1 MARRE
6 DARRTG
12 LDRALSKLGHCSRS
26 QGFALVRAGRV
37 KVNGRSRRDPAYPI
51 AADDRIS
58 VDGRVLRDS
67 ARLYLVMNKPRG
79 LVTTASDE
87 KGRPTVYTLLDP
99 ALPWVAPVGR
109 LDRASEGL
117 LLFTNDSEWAAKI
130 TSPAFGIQKT
140 YRVQVSVIAGTAL
153 MACLLAGVSDGNERL
168 HAAQASILR
177 SGKRNS
183 WVEVVLDE
191 GRNRH
196 VRRMFAA
203 LGIEVLRLIRVA
215 IGPLRLGDLKKG
227 QVRALTTAE
236 KDAIDQV
243 LADAGRLSVGRS
255 RITRPASSRG

>member
-12 LDRALSKLGHCSRS
+12 LARALSKLGHCSRS

-37 KVNGRSRRDPAYPI
+37 KVNGRQRRDPEYPI
-51 AADDRIS
+51 AAGDRIS
-58 VDGRVLRDS
+58 VDGRLLQDS

-87 KGRPTVYTLLDP
+87 KRRPTVYTLLDP
-99 ALPWVAPVGR
+99 ALPWIAPVGR

-117 LLFTNDSEWAAKI
+117 LLFTNDSGWAAKI
-130 TSPAFGIQKT
+130 TSPAFGIPKT
-140 YRVQVSVIAGTAL
+140 YRVRISVIAGTTL
-153 MACLLAGVSDGNERL
+153 MASLSAGVSDGNERL

-177 SGKRNS
+177 SGKTNS

-196 VRRMFAA
+196 IRRIFAA

-215 IGPLRLGDLKKG
+215 IGPLELGDLKKG
-227 QVRALTTAE
+227 QMRALTTAE

-243 LADAGRLSVGRS
+243 LADADRLGVGRS
-255 RITRPASSRG
+255 RITRPASRRA